1 MKKMKHDKPKGQW
14 KKLVKK
20 TAALIAAAVVL
31 ASTEGVAG
39 VWTRNTME
47 GFTLAAVLIKEIL
60 TSILVSIL

>member
-31 ASTEGVAG
+31 ASTE
-39 VWTRNTME
+39 
-47 GFTLAAVLIKEIL
+47 EIL